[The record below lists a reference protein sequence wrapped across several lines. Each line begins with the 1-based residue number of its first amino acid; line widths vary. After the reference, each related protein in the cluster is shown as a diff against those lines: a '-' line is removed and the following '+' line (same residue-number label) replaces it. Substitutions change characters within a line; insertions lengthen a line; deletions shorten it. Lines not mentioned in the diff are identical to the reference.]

1 MKLTLNQKL
10 VNISRGDFHDP
21 HNILGIHDI
30 SPAKKVIRVFV
41 PDATEVSVQRL
52 GGKKTTYTL
61 SPMDVEG
68 FWQTEIRVKHF
79 FHYQIHARYPDGN
92 HYDYVDPYQFTPTIS
107 QDDLYLFNKGDHRF
121 VYEKLGAHPCIHD
134 GISGVRFAVWA
145 PTARRVSVV
154 GDFNR
159 WDGRFHQMRAMGNSG
174 VWEIFIPEARAGVLY
189 KFEIFTASRTLRVKA
204 DPYAQYF
211 QKRPENAC
219 IIFQS
224 SHAWKDEAWMKARA
238 GKETLTS
245 PLNVYEVHPGSWRC
259 REDGSWYTY
268 RDLARELVPYVKEM
282 GFTHIEFLPIMEHPF
297 DGSWGYQVTG
307 YYAPTS
313 RFGAPDDL
321 KYLIDI
327 CHRNGIGVILDW
339 VPAHFPKD
347 DFALARFD
355 GTALYEHED
364 ARRGEHPDWGTYIFN
379 YGRNEVKNFLLA
391 NAVYWLREYHADG
404 LRIDAVASMLYLDY
418 SRKEGEWIPNK
429 YGGNENLEAI
439 EFLKHMNSVLHE
451 YFPDALIIAEES
463 TAWGSVTKPV
473 QENGLGFTYK
483 WNMGWMNDFLSYMS
497 KDPIYRKYHHNE
509 LTFSML
515 YAYSENYVLVLSHDE
530 VVHGKRSL
538 LSKMPGDDWQKF
550 ANFKLLL
557 GFMTGHPGKKL
568 LFMGSELAP
577 WHEWNDKEGLDWRLL
592 QWEPHKNARL
602 YLEHLNKLYVSEP
615 ALWELDTRPEGFEWI
630 DAGNA
635 DQSVVSFIRHGKDPD
650 QDLLFVCNF
659 TPETYFEFRTGVNM
673 PGKYREIFNSD
684 AKIYYGS
691 GVIRNSEH
699 VSENVPW
706 NGRPHSISFGL
717 PPLGMVIFKRI
728 K

>member
-1 MKLTLNQKL
+1 MKQTLNQKL
-10 VNISRGDFHDP
+10 VNILKGDFHDP
-21 HNILGIHDI
+21 HNVLGIHAV
-30 SPAKKVIRVFV
+30 SPVKKVIRVFV
-41 PDATEVSVQRL
+41 PDAAEVSVQRL
-52 GGKKTTYTL
+52 DGRKTAYPL

-79 FHYQIHARYPDGN
+79 FHYRIHATYPDGSS
-92 HYDYVDPYQFTPTIS
+92 YDYVDPYQFTPTIS

-121 VYEKLGAHPCIHD
+121 VYEKLGAHTCVHD
-134 GISGVRFAVWA
+134 GIPGVRFAVWA

-159 WDGRFHQMRAMGNSG
+159 WDGRYHQMRAMGNSG

-189 KFEIFTASRTLRVKA
+189 KFEIFTANRTLRVKA

-219 IIFQS
+219 IVFQS
-224 SHAWKDEAWMKARA
+224 THDWKDDSWLKDRMGRQTR
-238 GKETLTS
+238 TL
-245 PLNVYEVHPGSWRC
+245 PLNIYEVHPGSWRIK
-259 REDGSWYTY
+259 EDGSWYTY
-268 RDLARELVPYVKEM
+268 RELAHELVPHVKEM
-282 GFTHIEFLPIMEHPF
+282 GFTHIEFLPVMEHPF

-307 YYAPTS
+307 YYAPSS
-313 RFGAPDDL
+313 RFGTPDDL
-321 KYLIDI
+321 KYFIDV
-327 CHRNGIGVILDW
+327 CHQNHIGVILDW

-364 ARRGEHPDWGTYIFN
+364 SRLGEHPDWGTYIFN

-391 NAVYWLREYHADG
+391 NAVYWLKEFHADG

-439 EFLKHMNSVLHE
+439 EFLKHTNSVLHE
-451 YFPDALIIAEES
+451 YFPDTLIIAEES
-463 TAWGSVTKPV
+463 TAWGGVTKPV

-515 YAYSENYVLVLSHDE
+515 YAYSEKYILVLSHDE
-530 VVHGKRSL
+530 VVHGKKAL

-577 WHEWNDKEGLDWRLL
+577 WHEWNDQEGLDWRLL

-602 YLEHLNKLYVSEP
+602 YLEHLNKLYLSEP
-615 ALWELDTRPEGFEWI
+615 ALWEWDTRPDGFEWI
-630 DAGNA
+630 DANNA
-635 DQSVVSFIRHGKDPD
+635 EQSVISFIRHGKDPAN
-650 QDLLFVCNF
+650 DLFFICNF
-659 TPETYFEFRTGVNM
+659 TPETYFEFRTGVHN

-684 AKIYYGS
+684 AMIYYGS

-699 VSENVPW
+699 VSEEVPW
-706 NGRPHSISFGL
+706 NGRPHSIRFGL

-728 K
+728 Q